1 MRKIFN
7 AFCCLIVMLLI
18 FLSANAEA
26 ANKSSAIACMA
37 SLTKKGA
44 SVDELRVALALQELF
59 YCRFCQISGITT
71 LMTIDEGLNTD
82 YGRPLTITMDD
93 EWIVPHFSSADE
105 AIPFA
110 RKHKIDVL
118 FFGNL
123 SFKAGMYMI
132 SIQSTNR
139 KAKTVKFEC
148 ADIQLCDKWLEAI
161 CKLADHVGVKLDTN
175 QEKKIRSNSTRN
187 IMDIVTLGAMMR
199 DVEIEGSLGP
209 DEDFMKI
216 IGADKK
222 GEKALQDFLFK
233 CELPET
239 FYKLSYYMHQGDTEF
254 GWMYFLSAIGRNNN
268 FSKPFYFLR
277 LSSIPTLP
285 RHILEDQ
292 GYGTAK
298 LFNNLRKFKIDGAY
312 IEKVRS
318 NIKKELM
325 DTHMWY
331 CRQVLEKDEDDYMA
345 RGTLL
350 VYLALQNERDKFK
363 EQASK
368 LKKQYPEYAGQIF
381 SKVVLP
387 HIRTDKKKW
396 IKEFSDSK

>member
-7 AFCCLIVMLLI
+7 TFCCLIVMLLI
-18 FLSANAEA
+18 FLASNAEA

-37 SLTKKGA
+37 SLTEKGA

-71 LMTIDEGLNTD
+71 LTTIDEGLNTD

-110 RKHKIDVL
+110 KKHKIDVL
-118 FFGNL
+118 FFGSL
-123 SFKAGMYMI
+123 SCKSGKYIIA
-132 SIQSTNR
+132 IQSTNR

-148 ADIQLCDKWLEAI
+148 KDMELCDKWLEAI
-161 CKLADHVGVKLDTN
+161 CQLADHVGVKLN
-175 QEKKIRSNSTRN
+175 KSQEKKIKSNSTRN
-187 IMDIVTLGAMMR
+187 IMDMIALGAMMR

-222 GEKALQDFLFK
+222 GEKALQDFFPK

-239 FYKLSYYMHQGDTEF
+239 FYKFSYYMHQGDTEF
-254 GWMYFLSAIGRNNN
+254 GWVYFLSAIGRNNN

-277 LSSIPTLP
+277 LSNIPTLP

-292 GYGTAK
+292 GYGTAE
-298 LFNNLRKFKIDGAY
+298 LFNNLSKFKIDGAY
-312 IEKVRS
+312 IEKVKS
-318 NIKKELM
+318 NIKKELL
-325 DTHMWY
+325 DTLIWY
-331 CRQVLEKDEDDYMA
+331 CNQILLRDEDDYMA
-345 RGTLL
+345 RGALL
-350 VYLALQNERDKFK
+350 AYLALQNESKGYK
-363 EQASK
+363 EHASI

-381 SKVVLP
+381 SKVALP

-396 IKEFSDSK
+396 IMEFSDSK